1 MNNKTYKIDESKV
14 ISETIDGETI
24 IINLNTGDYYGAN
37 ITAAIIWDQIKANNS
52 TEAIIQYFLDH
63 YNEDEIVIKESVV
76 EIIDLLLKDNL
87 IFELELA
94 EGISNKNNKESLKL
108 QEKEIFIKPKIDQYD
123 DMKEMLLADP
133 IHDVNEYGWPNLK

>member
-76 EIIDLLLKDNL
+76 EIIDTLLKDNL

>member
-76 EIIDLLLKDNL
+76 EIIDTLLKDNL
-87 IFELELA
+87 IFELELT